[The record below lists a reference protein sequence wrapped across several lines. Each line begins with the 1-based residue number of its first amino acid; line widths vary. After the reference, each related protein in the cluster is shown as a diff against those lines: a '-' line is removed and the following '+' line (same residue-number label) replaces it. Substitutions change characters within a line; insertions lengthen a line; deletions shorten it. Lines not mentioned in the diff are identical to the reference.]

1 MEYANPDA
9 LVSTDWLEQHL
20 DAPDVHVVD
29 ASWYMPADN
38 RDPQAEYMD
47 AHIPGAVFFDIDR
60 IADTD
65 SSYPHTM
72 PSPEKF
78 SSAVRKLGLGD
89 GTRIVVYDGL
99 GCMSAARVWWMFKA
113 FGHDDVAV
121 LDGGFPKWQQEGRPV
136 EDEMPRIQ
144 ERHFTARYNSL
155 MFRDLDQVER
165 NLTQKREQ
173 ILDARAE
180 GRFRGLEP
188 EPRAG
193 LRSGHIPGSC
203 NLPFVQLL
211 DETDKTFKP
220 ADTLKAEF
228 EKAGIDLSRPVV
240 TTCGS
245 GVSACVL
252 SLGLHL
258 LGHRSIAVYDGSW
271 SEWGAV
277 ERVPVACDA

>member
-29 ASWYMPADN
+29 ASWYLPADN
-38 RDPQAEYMD
+38 RDPRAEYLE

-65 SSYPHTM
+65 APYPHMM

-89 GTRIVVYDGL
+89 GTRIVVYDGF

-121 LDGGFPKWQQEGRPV
+121 LDGGFPKWQRENRPV
-136 EDEMPRIQ
+136 EDGPPRIQ

-155 MFRDLDQVER
+155 LFRDIDQIQR
-165 NLTQKREQ
+165 NLVQKREQ
-173 ILDARAE
+173 VLDARAE
-180 GRFRGLEP
+180 RRFRGLDP
-188 EPRAG
+188 EPRSG
-193 LRSGHIPGSC
+193 LRSGHIPDSC
-203 NLPFVQLL
+203 NLPFIRLL
-211 DETDKTFKP
+211 DEKEKTFKP
-220 ADTLKAEF
+220 ADALKAEF

-258 LGHRSIAVYDGSW
+258 LGHRRIAVYDGSW

-277 ERVPVACDA
+277 QDVPVACDA